1 MDSIIGPLTLCATEA
16 GLCQIRFGT
25 FAGTADAIR
34 QWVKTQIGPA
44 AHICEDAQRLSG
56 AHRQLT
62 AYFAGQLQSFDLPL
76 DMRGTVFQRQVW
88 EALLSVPYGE
98 SASYKEIA
106 VRIGNPQAVR
116 AVGGA
121 NNRNPVPMKSA
132 AGAEGGEC
140 MGGVKEY
147 VNGKVSVNREQIEY
161 HVEKI
166 LELIGEDTSREGLL
180 ETPARVTR
188 MYEEIF
194 GGYSIDPREAL
205 GITFDESHEELVIV
219 KDIVYYSQCEHHMAP
234 FFGKV
239 HIGYVPSGR
248 IAGLSKLARLVEAV
262 SRRLQV
268 QERITAQIADI
279 MTEVL
284 NPHGV
289 MVVVEGEHLCMCA
302 RGVKKPGSKT
312 VTMATRGTFREDAAA
327 RAEFLALI
335 KE

>member
-1 MDSIIGPLTLCATEA
+1 
-16 GLCQIRFGT
+16 
-25 FAGTADAIR
+25 
-34 QWVKTQIGPA
+34 
-44 AHICEDAQRLSG
+44 
-56 AHRQLT
+56 
-62 AYFAGQLQSFDLPL
+62 
-76 DMRGTVFQRQVW
+76 
-88 EALLSVPYGE
+88 
-98 SASYKEIA
+98 
-106 VRIGNPQAVR
+106 
-116 AVGGA
+116 
-121 NNRNPVPMKSA
+121 
-132 AGAEGGEC
+132 
-140 MGGVKEY
+140 MGGIKDY
-147 VNGKVSVNREQIEY
+147 VNGKVGENREKIEY
-161 HVEKI
+161 HVQKI
-166 LELIGEDTSREGLL
+166 LELIGENPGREGLL

-194 GGYSIDPREAL
+194 GGYSVDPRDVL
-205 GITFDESHEELVIV
+205 GVTFDESHEELVIV

-262 SRRLQV
+262 TRRLQV

-289 MVVVEGEHLCMCA
+289 MVAVEGEHLCMCS

-312 VTMATRGTFREDAAA
+312 VTTAARGTFREDPAA